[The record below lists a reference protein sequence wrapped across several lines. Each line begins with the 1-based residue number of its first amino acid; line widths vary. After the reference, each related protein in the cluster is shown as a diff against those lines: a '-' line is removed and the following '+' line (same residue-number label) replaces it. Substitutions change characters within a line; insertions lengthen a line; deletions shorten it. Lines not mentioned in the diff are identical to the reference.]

1 MRALIAVATIAVG
14 SRAAAADNG
23 MKGPT
28 EGFAKAIYVVELLS
42 PDLRLEWSDFD
53 VKHGVL
59 SFPLVFRNIPIC
71 CDETGVAVAPFAEV
85 QYQWANEPL
94 RFTAGARFTRYDRDF
109 LHVTPIVEGGAIFG
123 EDGAGG
129 FAGVG
134 FGIGNAEIGI
144 LMAFVGRRIWTDEGS
159 RNDLTFDVQ
168 IPLTSKEY

>member
-14 SRAAAADNG
+14 SRAAAAENG
-23 MKGPT
+23 RPS
-28 EGFAKAIYVVELLS
+28 EDFAKAIFVAELLL

-59 SFPLVFRNIPIC
+59 SFPLVFRNIKIC
-71 CDETGVAVAPFAEV
+71 CDETGVAVAPFAEA
-85 QYQWANEPL
+85 QYQWANEVL
-94 RFTAGARFTRYDRDF
+94 RFTAGARFTRYGRDF

-144 LMAFVGRRIWTDEGS
+144 LMAFVGRRIWTDEAN
-159 RNDLTFDVQ
+159 RYDVTFDVQ